1 MHCCIWPCLE
11 TQSRPLSLIE
21 VISIAKV
28 AEVASAVDRSEM
40 NRSSMGERPFV
51 WGDSSSI
58 LLALVCVLCVF
69 YVHAW
74 PQLCCTYSATGKG
87 SFIVAISVLLL
98 RDIFRA
104 IFYFL

>member
-1 MHCCIWPCLE
+1 MAPGSAKEEDSVNERVINREKEDSVFCGSRGECC
-11 TQSRPLSLIE
+11 
-21 VISIAKV
+21 
-28 AEVASAVDRSEM
+28 
-40 NRSSMGERPFV
+40 GEQLCT
-51 WGDSSSI
+51 SSSI

-87 SFIVAISVLLL
+87 SLKAAISVLLL

-104 IFYFL
+104 VCYFL